1 MIAEVGPGTM
11 AFVVAVRP
19 GPDRPPVPD
28 PTRRQRLAS
37 AFVAPHSPAR
47 SAVARFGAAG
57 LLAVLLL
64 GGLVLVAVSR
74 VSTVEALRSA
84 RDRARLAGYGI
95 VEPALAPGLTTAR
108 SASEP
113 AVADLDELVSTRV
126 LSERV
131 VRVKIWTSDGR
142 ILYSDEPRL
151 TGRRFPPP
159 PEHEAILRSG
169 GIRSGLAGSDGA
181 ANQFEREA
189 GRLLEVQLPL
199 RTADGQQV
207 VYEQYERYDSVVGN
221 SQRLLR
227 RLAVPLGLGLA
238 LLWLTQLP
246 LAHSLARRVTAA
258 EAERRTLLERAVTA
272 SERERERIA
281 ADLHD
286 GVVQDLAGLTYE
298 LAAAAG
304 TLAPGPAQETVERS
318 AAIARAA
325 MRRLRSSL
333 VDLHPEQVHAV
344 GLGAALDEL
353 AEGLRRRGVPV
364 SLSVDEDVR
373 EADASAIS
381 LVYRVAQELLRNVAA
396 HAAASRVD
404 VDVTLAGGRLR
415 LRVGD
420 DGSGFAAATRDERR
434 RDGHVGLDLQEALV
448 RRAGGSLEVR
458 TAPGMGTV
466 VIVEVPIFEVPIFE
480 VPVFEAPR

>member
-1 MIAEVGPGTM
+1 
-11 AFVVAVRP
+11 
-19 GPDRPPVPD
+19 
-28 PTRRQRLAS
+28 
-37 AFVAPHSPAR
+37 
-47 SAVARFGAAG
+47 
-57 LLAVLLL
+57 
-64 GGLVLVAVSR
+64 
-74 VSTVEALRSA
+74 
-84 RDRARLAGYGI
+84 
-95 VEPALAPGLTTAR
+95 
-108 SASEP
+108 
-113 AVADLDELVSTRV
+113 
-126 LSERV
+126 
-131 VRVKIWTSDGR
+131 
-142 ILYSDEPRL
+142 
-151 TGRRFPPP
+151 
-159 PEHEAILRSG
+159 
-169 GIRSGLAGSDGA
+169 
-181 ANQFEREA
+181 
-189 GRLLEVQLPL
+189 
-199 RTADGQQV
+199 
-207 VYEQYERYDSVVGN
+207 
-221 SQRLLR
+221 
-227 RLAVPLGLGLA
+227 
-238 LLWLTQLP
+238 
-246 LAHSLARRVTAA
+246 
-258 EAERRTLLERAVTA
+258 
-272 SERERERIA
+272 
-281 ADLHD
+281 
-286 GVVQDLAGLTYE
+286 VVQDLAGLTYE